1 MNGGR
6 IHSVM
11 NGIRLILVCVSLLLS
26 IMTARGG
33 IYAGPQVFADG
44 QLEYSAFDGGYF
56 NADGSPCYYI
66 TDWQGNNAAVVNS
79 AGSIIQSA
87 TYYPYGEPTV
97 EPKGQR
103 YLFAGQEREHAGGR
117 NAYDFGARSLT
128 PYGSWPSPD
137 PKAEDFYQVSPFS
150 YCAGDP
156 INRIDENGEFWDTLW
171 DIGNLVFDIYKAV
184 ESHIDGEH
192 EKAKE
197 YWGHAAFDFGTTLVP
212 FVPAGGS
219 KISKVVDGVVSTE
232 KTSVKVANSTII
244 SNAKSAKSSKKI
256 GATGDYGE
264 IELKKLGGESQVKY
278 DTKFGIR
285 RIDQLVGNHAHEAK
299 VGYTTYRKFV
309 KMQVKKDAELLN
321 SKAIDD
327 YTWHFYRSSV
337 TGKVG
342 PSKPLRKEL
351 EKNNIKY
358 KIHE

>member
-87 TYYPYGEPTV
+87 AYYPYGEPIV

-103 YLFAGQEREHAGGR
+103 FLFGGKEREHAGGR

-197 YWGHAAFDFGTTLVP
+197 YWGHAAFDLGTALVP
-212 FVPAGGS
+212 FVPAGAS
-219 KISKVVDGVVSTE
+219 KLSKVGKYADEVLHTGKGLKNAGRIKEGKKLEHSEILKAKDRGEDVVSQATVVPINGVGNIKGNRSRVDMLTKNSDGTYTITE
-232 KTSVKVANSTII
+232 IKLTSKTPLSKGQHAVRNHIGETGGFVEIR
-244 SNAKSAKSSKKI
+244 SNI
-256 GATGDYGE
+256 NQFG
-264 IELKKLGGESQVKY
+264 LKKNDIIYVK
-278 DTKFGIR
+278 
-285 RIDQLVGNHAHEAK
+285 E
-299 VGYTTYRKFV
+299 
-309 KMQVKKDAELLN
+309 
-321 SKAIDD
+321 
-327 YTWHFYRSSV
+327 
-337 TGKVG
+337 
-342 PSKPLRKEL
+342 
-351 EKNNIKY
+351 Y
-358 KIHE
+358 KIIYKYNK